1 MKKNLLTLLI
11 NFFAF
16 SLFSQISITASDM
29 PVSGDTIRYSNA
41 RLSSVGDYTT
51 TGANHTWH
59 FDTLVSVSQ
68 AIRSFKTITQ
78 TPYSIYSFTW
88 GPTALGE
95 KVIDTVPLPNIPIP
109 GIPSIKITNL
119 YNFYS
124 KKPSFTPTRFVTE
137 GTGVTITFSGTS
149 VPLANT
155 YSDEDELYNFPLS
168 YLDRDSTTFRFS
180 TYSSLTASLIPITYI
195 KQGHRITEVDGWG
208 TVATPHGTVSCIR
221 VVTTQYSIDTL
232 KGTVTL
238 PIIGTQ
244 PFAFGFPNYVRSYQ
258 WLTNGEHIP
267 YFEVSGTLNGTNFN
281 PNQARY
287 RDNYINFVGI
297 KEQSLNLALSVFPN
311 PSTHQLTIITSKD
324 NGSIKAELVDLQ
336 GKVVLSSNL
345 NDNSNMVNQHVIDV
359 SGFAKGM
366 YILNLSNLEGK
377 QSLKISIQ

>member
-1 MKKNLLTLLI
+1 MKKLLLTLLI
-11 NFFAF
+11 NLFAF
-16 SLFSQISITASDM
+16 SLFSQITITASDM
-29 PVSGDTIRYSNA
+29 PVSGDTLRYSNA
-41 RLSSVGDYTT
+41 SLSSVGDYTT
-51 TGANHTWH
+51 TGANHTWM
-59 FDTLVSVSQ
+59 FDTLRYTSQ
-68 AIRSFKTITQ
+68 GRRDFKIGTS
-78 TPYSIYSFTW
+78 TPYSIFF
-88 GPTALGE
+88 GLTAYGE
-95 KVIDTVPLPNIPIP
+95 KTLDTVPIPNIPIP
-109 GIPSIKITNL
+109 GVPAISITDL
-119 YNFYS
+119 YSFYS
-124 KKPSFTPTRFVTE
+124 KSPMINPTKFLAE
-137 GTGVTITFSGTS
+137 GLGLKISGIP
-149 VPLANT
+149 VPNF
-155 YSDEDELYNFPLS
+155 YENEDELYFFPLN
-168 YLDRDSTTFRFS
+168 YGDRDSSTFRFS
-180 TYSSLTASLIPITYI
+180 TLTNTLIPFQYI

-238 PIIGTQ
+238 PVFGTQ
-244 PFAFGFPNYVRSYQ
+244 SFAFGFPNYVRSYQ
-258 WLTNGEHIP
+258 WLTNGVHIP
-267 YFEVSGTLNGTNFN
+267 YFEVSGTLNGANFN

-324 NGSIKAELVDLQ
+324 KGAIKAELIDIQ
-336 GKVVLSSNL
+336 GKIVLSSNL

>member
-1 MKKNLLTLLI
+1 MKKNLLLLLI
-11 NFFAF
+11 NFFTL
-16 SLFSQISITASDM
+16 SLLSQISIVSSDM
-29 PVSGDTIRYSNA
+29 PVSGDTMRYSNA

-51 TGANHTWH
+51 TGANHSWH
-59 FDTLVSVSQ
+59 FDTLRFTTQ
-68 AIRSFKTITQ
+68 GRRDFKQGTS
-78 TPYSIYSFTW
+78 TPYSIFF
-88 GPTALGE
+88 GLTAYGE
-95 KVIDTVPLPNIPIP
+95 KTLDTVPIPTIPVP
-109 GIPSIKITNL
+109 GIPAISITDL

-124 KKPSFTPTRFVTE
+124 KTSTKFLAE
-137 GTGVTITFSGTS
+137 GLGLKISGI
-149 VPLANT
+149 PLPNFYT
-155 YSDEDELYNFPLS
+155 NEDELYFFPLN
-168 YLDRDSTTFRFS
+168 YGDRDSSTFRFS
-180 TYSSLTASLIPITYI
+180 TLSNTLIPFQYI

-208 TVATPHGTVSCIR
+208 TIATPHGTVSCLR

-258 WLTNGEHIP
+258 WLATGEHIP
-267 YFEVSGTLNGTNFN
+267 YFEVSGTLNGANFN

-297 KEQSLNLALSVFPN
+297 KEEVLNIALSVFPN
-311 PSTHQLTIITSKD
+311 PSTHQLTIVTSKD

-336 GKVVLSSNL
+336 GKVVLSSSL
-345 NDNSNMVNQHVIDV
+345 NDNSNMINQHVIDV
-359 SGFAKGM
+359 SGFAKGI